1 MFILQNVALILIG
14 LVGLYFGGDW
24 LVDGASRIAKRF
36 DISPLIIG
44 LTIVAIGTSAPEL
57 VVSVVAAL
65 NGTPG
70 IALGN
75 VIGSNIANIGLI
87 LGLTGV
93 IHAITVKESLIR
105 REIPILIIVTIFAS
119 IIILDGTISRL
130 DGILLLFGFIAYNLL
145 FYYLATHE
153 HDEEDD
159 LPEAEPGTFSLLK
172 QIFFIVAGSAL
183 LVVGADV
190 LVRGATEIARSMGI
204 SDLVIGVTAIA
215 FGTSLPELVT
225 SLNAALSKK
234 PEIAVGNVVGS
245 NIANLLL
252 VLGGTSTIAQIN
264 VGDTSLSLV
273 EYVVMLAFTFML
285 YPFARNRELSRIES
299 ALFLGAYVAFIAY
312 SFFLSGEAP
321 PAV

>member
-1 MFILQNVALILIG
+1 MFVLQNLALIAIG
-14 LVGLYFGGDW
+14 LVGLYFGGNW
-24 LVDGASRIAKRF
+24 LVNGASRIADHF

-44 LTIVAIGTSAPEL
+44 LTIVAVGTSSPEL
-57 VVSVVAAL
+57 VVSVIAAL

-105 REIPILIIVTIFAS
+105 RGIPILLFVTVFATILIF
-119 IIILDGTISRL
+119 DGSISRL
-130 DGILLLFGFIAYNLL
+130 DGILLLFGFVAYTVL

-153 HDEEDD
+153 HDEDDEDSG
-159 LPEAEPGTFSLLK
+159 EEEKKSFSLPW
-172 QIFFIVAGSAL
+172 QVFFIVAGSLL

-190 LVRGATEIARSMGI
+190 LVRGATELARSVGI

-225 SLNAALSKK
+225 SINAAIKQE
-234 PEIAVGNVVGS
+234 PGIAVGNVVGS

-252 VLGGTSTIAQIN
+252 VLGGTSAIAEIN

-273 EYVVMLAFTFML
+273 EYVVMLGFTFML
-285 YPFARNRELSRIES
+285 YPFARNRVLSRRES
-299 ALFLGAYVAFIAY
+299 ALFLGSYAAFIIY
-312 SFFLSGEAP
+312 TFLFASG
-321 PAV
+321 